1 MLVWNYAVISVVV
14 LFKANVLKNINS
26 RYKRKHVIL
35 NMFCFIYKNNKIF
48 KFCYKLIC
56 VVFLFH
62 NLNTRTAQCVQGKR
76 KKGIKSIYYGIQE
89 VYTNGEVW
97 VSFAFSSTSV
107 PNIGQHC
114 IFIWLVQMNTECFT
128 LNLFCE
134 HEAHWTEYIYIQGS
148 FHLSH
153 YPDIVSQL

>member
-1 MLVWNYAVISVVV
+1 M
-14 LFKANVLKNINS
+14 
-26 RYKRKHVIL
+26 
-35 NMFCFIYKNNKIF
+35 
-48 KFCYKLIC
+48 
-56 VVFLFH
+56 FLFH
-62 NLNTRTAQCVQGKR
+62 KLNTRTAQCVQGKR

-134 HEAHWTEYIYIQGS
+134 HEAHWTEYFPIIQI
-148 FHLSH
+148 LSAN
-153 YPDIVSQL
+153 YNKFK